1 MSAPDGRVSSVVT
14 MLSPSRGVAVSVPP
28 PTCIT
33 VVNASTTTA
42 TDAFTR
48 RRPGAHVRRR
58 MHTRAPWLTLTHA
71 PRAYTS
77 ADTCATTGDRAP
89 AHASSL
95 HTHRDIFK
103 RTPAHPNA
111 CALSR
116 KGAQTPKDSQ
126 VQTCTRH
133 ACTRG
138 HARGITR
145 TRADD
150 THAHTHPTSA
160 QDKCAGSSTQQL
172 THAHAIAIMKRA
184 RAHTLPHTR
193 SHTGVGETMCPGGH
207 EFRSRPAH

>member
-1 MSAPDGRVSSVVT
+1 MTALDSLASSVVT
-14 MLSPSRGVAVSVPP
+14 MLSHSRGLAVSAPP
-28 PTCIT
+28 PPCIT
-33 VVNASTTTA
+33 VVNAFTTTA

-111 CALSR
+111 RALSR
-116 KGAQTPKDSQ
+116 TGAQTPKDSQ

-150 THAHTHPTSA
+150 THAHMHPTSA
-160 QDKCAGSSTQQL
+160 QDKCAGSSTQPL
-172 THAHAIAIMKRA
+172 THAHAIPITQRA
-184 RAHTLPHTR
+184 RAHTLPRAR
-193 SHTGVGETMCPGGH
+193 SHTEVEKQGVQVDANFVAGQH
-207 EFRSRPAH
+207 

>member
-1 MSAPDGRVSSVVT
+1 MSALDALASSVVT
-14 MLSPSRGVAVSVPP
+14 MLFHSRRLAVSVPP

-111 CALSR
+111 RALSQT
-116 KGAQTPKDSQ
+116 GAQTPKDSQ

-138 HARGITR
+138 HAQEPPTHVQTTHTR
-145 TRADD
+145 TRIQ
-150 THAHTHPTSA
+150 HPHKISA
-160 QDKCAGSSTQQL
+160 QAHPRNSSRTPMQSQ
-172 THAHAIAIMKRA
+172 
-184 RAHTLPHTR
+184 
-193 SHTGVGETMCPGGH
+193 S
-207 EFRSRPAH
+207 